1 MDIATIE
8 ELLRPFLPGVP
19 SRDLLQALDRYLDLL
34 LRWNQRLALTASHD
48 PKYIVVRHIG
58 ESLFAAA
65 QWVRPGI
72 GPPVTAMDIGS
83 GAGFPG
89 IPLKLY
95 RPSIEV
101 RLVEAHGKKATFLR
115 EVVRRLELRG
125 ISVVQRRAEELGGE
139 AKLRTSARGT
149 DEGIVA
155 TSLSPESPLG
165 SGLPASDP
173 VVSSVVAELVMLRAV
188 ERFDTVLPIAARL
201 VEPGGRIGLL
211 VAEVQVERAVAL
223 LPGWSWDSPVSI
235 PLSDRRVVLTGRA
248 AVGNVRYPAEP

>member
-19 SRDLLQALDRYLDLL
+19 SRDLLQAVDRYLDLL

-125 ISVVQRRAEELGGE
+125 ISVVQRRAEELAGE
-139 AKLRTSARGT
+139 ADVNVRAWDTVDGSSSPQSPVTSDAP
-149 DEGIVA
+149 VA
-155 TSLSPESPLG
+155 ESAL
-165 SGLPASDP
+165 
-173 VVSSVVAELVMLRAV
+173 SSVLAELVTLRAV

-223 LPGWSWDSPVSI
+223 LPGWSWDLPVSI
-235 PLSDRRVVLTGRA
+235 PHSEHRVVLTGRV
-248 AVGNVRYPAEP
+248 AVGNVSYPAEP